1 MGVRGVSGLLIV
13 GSTLL
18 AAAPVVAQ
26 SRDEASRAEARKI
39 GYAGVEAYQA
49 GDFATARER
58 LDTAYQL
65 LQVPS
70 LGLWS
75 ARALAKLG
83 KLVEAEARYLEVI
96 RLPTSVGDEVIQQ
109 QARQDAGN
117 ERAALA
123 RRIPSVVVRVE
134 GAPTGEVAVTI
145 DDAALVGSALGE
157 NHLVNPGRHQVEGIR
172 GATRARA
179 EISVAE
185 GEQKEVVLRFVPGP
199 AGASAS
205 AVPEAAVDVR
215 PGAVSG
221 GDGTMRTV
229 GWVALGAGG
238 AGIVAGAVAA
248 LIVRS
253 KKNHLDEVGCGGSG
267 QTCHVPRERGWQRRQ
282 LQQPSSR
289 SRHQPDRGGSP
300 RGRGNVSAAD
310 DPGALRDRRRRDSVG
325 RSTPIL
331 ARQHASRDRSRR
343 DDRERGVLSA
353 RSGSRR
359 HRRAPR
365 GRVPLPTVRRR
376 PGRRNGGSAR
386 AGKRW

>member
-18 AAAPVVAQ
+18 AAAPAVAQ

-49 GDFATARER
+49 GEFATARER

-96 RLPTSVGDEVIQQ
+96 RLPTSVGDEAIQQ

-123 RRIPSVVVRVE
+123 RRIPSVVVRID

-145 DDAALVGSALGE
+145 DDAALVGSAVGE

-185 GEQKEVVLRFVPGP
+185 GEQKEVVLRFAPGP

-229 GWVALGAGG
+229 GWVALGAGA

-267 QTCHVPRERGWQRRQ
+267 QTCPLSE
-282 LQQPSSR
+282 
-289 SRHQPDRGGSP
+289 D
-300 RGRGNVSAAD
+300 GNVDSYNSLRPVPAISLVA
-310 DPGALRDRRRRDSVG
+310 GALLAGAGAYLLLRTQAPSDTAGGATASAGRRRSW
-325 RSTPIL
+325 L
-331 ARQHASRDRSRR
+331 ANMRLAIVP
-343 DDRERGVLSA
+343 GGTIV
-353 RSGSRR
+353 SGEF
-359 HRRAPR
+359 
-365 GRVPLPTVRRR
+365 
-376 PGRRNGGSAR
+376 
-386 AGKRW
+386 